1 MHTHRYETKE
11 YGEVIVIVNGDW
23 SGEAIVRRGFTSK
36 EPNAKYSEAVIP
48 ANLLLAI
55 SKEAAVDMVRD
66 RMISVLEGI

>member
-23 SGEAIVRRGFTSK
+23 SGEAIVRWNFVGEK
-36 EPNAKYSEAVIP
+36 EPMKYSEAVLP

-55 SKEAAVDMVRD
+55 SKVAAVDMVRD
-66 RMISVLEGI
+66 RLISVLEGI

>member
-23 SGEAIVRRGFTSK
+23 SGDAIVRWNFRGDRLG
-36 EPNAKYSEAVIP
+36 EYSEAVLP
-48 ANLLLAI
+48 ANLLLQI
-55 SKEAAVDMVRD
+55 SKGAAVDMVRD